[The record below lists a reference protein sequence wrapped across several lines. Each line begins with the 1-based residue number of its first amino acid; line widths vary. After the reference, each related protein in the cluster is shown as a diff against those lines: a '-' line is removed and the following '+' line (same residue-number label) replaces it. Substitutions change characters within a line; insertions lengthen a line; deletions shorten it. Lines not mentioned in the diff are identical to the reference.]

1 MSRFLKRLGVL
12 GALVL
17 ATSGCAMMADVAATS
32 AVVAV
37 VDRTVSDYTEKECR
51 VADMIRK
58 GAMCKVPAPP
68 QPPPAPVYCFKTL
81 GGTDCYSDPD
91 PYDLARAPRTQ
102 SPQPLVDPPLAPA
115 WRDPLASAP
124 RAGEGSGADTVAPKA
139 TESQPATYTKTLP
152 NI

>member
-1 MSRFLKRLGVL
+1 LKRLGVL

-51 VADMIRK
+51 VADMIRD

-91 PYDLARAPRTQ
+91 PYDLA
-102 SPQPLVDPPLAPA
+102 S
-115 WRDPLASAP
+115 
-124 RAGEGSGADTVAPKA
+124 DTMTPEA

-152 NI
+152 SI